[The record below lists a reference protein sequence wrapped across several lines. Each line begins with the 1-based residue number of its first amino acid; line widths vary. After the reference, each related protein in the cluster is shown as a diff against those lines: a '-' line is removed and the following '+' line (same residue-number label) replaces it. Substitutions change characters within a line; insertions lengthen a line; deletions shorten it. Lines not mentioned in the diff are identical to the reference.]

1 MAASRQ
7 VTSMTA
13 SQRGRQRS
21 TTKNTARACRT
32 HAIASGSVTSAASTA
47 TLAATSNRSRA
58 DGDDVHRHAIHISP
72 AVRSPSPVQAVNG
85 RWTRCL
91 SLGAMADAATPSS
104 IGRALPRRDASGE
117 PRRVSQALAGMRGH
131 GDNRAPPCG
140 PRGISSPD
148 EPASRSRDRAAR
160 ALLVAVVWLTWP
172 LAAHLGTHLPST
184 EAACSFDTLL
194 IAWVL
199 AWQTHA
205 LATAPLH
212 FAQANIYHPARH
224 ALFYCEAGVG
234 ALPYYAPA
242 FLLTGSPALALNVT
256 LLGGVALTAWAL
268 HLVVRRWT
276 SSHLGGTVAA
286 WTFLTTRWVLWEWGP
301 VAPNYV
307 VLPYF
312 PLIVLLVATPAA
324 RLGDAL
330 RLVPLLVLQG
340 LTSIYVAAAAMIPAG
355 LIAAGRLVRRSTR
368 ASGLRLAVALSLGA
382 ALLP

>member
-58 DGDDVHRHAIHISP
+58 DGDVVHRHAIHISP

-85 RWTRCL
+85 RWTRCR

-117 PRRVSQALAGMRGH
+117 PRRVSEALAGMRGH

-140 PRGISSPD
+140 PRGRSSPD

-160 ALLVAVVWLTWP
+160 ALLCGGRLAHLAARRASPHASAEHGGRLQLRHAADRLGARLADARARDGAAPLCAGEHLPPGAARSLLLRGRRRGVAVLRARVP
-172 LAAHLGTHLPST
+172 SHGQPGAGAQCDAARRRCAHS
-184 EAACSFDTLL
+184 
-194 IAWVL
+194 
-199 AWQTHA
+199 
-205 LATAPLH
+205 
-212 FAQANIYHPARH
+212 
-224 ALFYCEAGVG
+224 
-234 ALPYYAPA
+234 
-242 FLLTGSPALALNVT
+242 
-256 LLGGVALTAWAL
+256 WAL

-340 LTSIYVAAAAMIPAG
+340 LSGIYVAAAAMIPAG
-355 LIAAGRLVRRSTR
+355 LIAAGRLV
-368 ASGLRLAVALSLGA
+368 
-382 ALLP
+382 